1 MPKKLTKRTVDAA
14 RAEAGERFLWD
25 PELPGF
31 GLRVR
36 PSGRRY
42 YVVQYRAK
50 GRTRRL
56 TLGPHGALTPDQA
69 RRNAA
74 KLLAEARTGGDP
86 AVEIRSATK
95 SITVAE
101 LARRYLAQ
109 HAEPK
114 KKPTS
119 LRNDRLNLRL
129 HVLPELGMLPL
140 AAVTRQDVAT
150 LHHGLRETP
159 TAANR
164 VLALLSKMFNLAE
177 RWGLRA
183 DGTNPCRHVERFP
196 EWRRERFLSDEEL
209 ARLGR
214 VLREVEEAGAASEE
228 AVAAIRLL
236 LLTGCRVSE
245 ILGLRWE
252 DVDVER
258 RCLRFPDSK
267 TGAKRIPL
275 NRAAIEVL
283 EGLTPESIWVLPGR
297 VPDQP
302 LVNLAKPWDR
312 IRQLAKLDDVRLHDL
327 RHYTRKQCRR
337 RRALAALGRCA
348 SGSPAA
354 RDDGAVRALGGGSRS
369 RCVGAGRGAS
379 CFGDARVDGWTSLLD
394 ATHLSLKG
402 ISPLLE
408 YAQPLA
414 CDSTSSWTASSP
426 RGRLT
431 SGHTWTSHNRP

>member
-1 MPKKLTKRTVDAA
+1 LAKKLTKRVVDGA
-14 RAEAGERFLWD
+14 RTEGSERFLWD

-42 YVVQYRAK
+42 YVIQYRLK

-56 TLGPHGALTPDQA
+56 TLGPHSALTPDRA
-69 RRNAA
+69 RKKAA
-74 KLLAEARTGGDP
+74 KLLADARDGGDP
-86 AVEIRSATK
+86 AITIRSLAK
-95 SITVAE
+95 SITVAD
-101 LARRYLAQ
+101 LAKRFLAQ
-109 HAEPK
+109 HAELK
-114 KKPTS
+114 KKPAS

-129 HVLPELGMLPL
+129 HVLPRLGPIPL
-140 AAVTRQDVAT
+140 AAVTRADIAA
-150 LHHGLRETP
+150 LHHALRKKP
-159 TAANR
+159 TTANR

-196 EWRRERFLSDEEL
+196 ERPRERYLSDEEL
-209 ARLGR
+209 ARLGG
-214 VLREVEEAGAASEE
+214 VLRDAEEKGLASAE

-258 RCLRFPDSK
+258 RCLRFVDSK
-267 TGAKRIPL
+267 TGAKRTPL

-283 EGLTPESIWVLPGR
+283 EGLKRKSIWVLPGK

-312 IRQLAKLDDVRLHDL
+312 IREVAKLEDVRLHDL
-327 RHYTRKQCRR
+327 RHTHGSSAAGAGLSLHLVG
-337 RRALAALGRCA
+337 ALLGHRQPATTARYAHLAEDPILDA
-348 SGSPAA
+348 SERVGARLASAMQGSPHEGTPPA
-354 RDDGAVRALGGGSRS
+354 RR
-369 RCVGAGRGAS
+369 
-379 CFGDARVDGWTSLLD
+379 TY
-394 ATHLSLKG
+394 H
-402 ISPLLE
+402 
-408 YAQPLA
+408 
-414 CDSTSSWTASSP
+414 
-426 RGRLT
+426 
-431 SGHTWTSHNRP
+431 